1 MEMHGARHLIFVLL
15 AILLSINSQAADS
28 YDDDTTYVALYS
40 SMQRSFN
47 EADSAKFFPAV
58 KKLEDFFLEKN
69 DLHNYYTQRCNEIV
83 FLMNGQR
90 IFEAYMLGRKLSEEL
105 RERKLESEMYMAYN
119 ILGHIYRYCGNT
131 EAAKRNFYHVI
142 ERMEEAG
149 YRESMPPIYLN
160 LASVEMDDNPE
171 KAMELINR
179 GIDIATAYAPHRVF
193 DMEAR
198 RTLAYFE
205 MGDTANFLTGY
216 EAYKEG
222 EAQGLSSVSGRQL
235 EIYNLALHGKVD
247 QAIKMARE
255 GLNDDSYSTQEKL
268 FKDAGRWQEAYDA
281 LKKHSEVS
289 DSLNSLLL
297 SNSMQGIQDQ
307 LRLYD
312 AERKDA
318 RTHLITLGIIIILL
332 LLLTFAMAYIVL
344 ARRRHLKQLNNA
356 YQHALESDNMKSA
369 FIRNVSHEVRT
380 PLNIIGGF
388 AQIIA
393 DPNLDPGP
401 QERSHMA
408 QMMQKNT
415 RLITSLIDEMLELS
429 RTDTTSTFSK
439 EDQVEVNTLMQE
451 IMSEEGENVNAETT
465 LRLDTTLSNDF
476 TIMTNRIMMKRI
488 VSLLLNNAVK
498 YTEQGHIVLRVSTEA
513 DMLNIAVEDTGCG
526 IPQAEAERIFDRFVK
541 LDTFK
546 VGIGLG
552 LPLSRLTARRMGGD
566 VCLDTSYHD
575 GARFI
580 VTIPLM

>member
-1 MEMHGARHLIFVLL
+1 MEMHGARHLIIVLL

-149 YRESMPPIYLN
+149 YRESMPPIYMN

-235 EIYNLALHGKVD
+235 EVYNLALHGKVD
-247 QAIKMARE
+247 QAVKMARE
-255 GLNDDSYSTQEKL
+255 ELNDDSYSTQEKL

-281 LKKHSEVS
+281 LKKHSEMS

-297 SNSMQGIQDQ
+297 SNSMQGIHDEIQH
-307 LRLYD
+307 YD
-312 AERKDA
+312 AEREISRN
-318 RTHLITLGIIIILL
+318 RTILL
-332 LLLTFAMAYIVL
+332 SAIVALLLILLFALIYILL
-344 ARRRHLKQLNNA
+344 ARRRHIKQLKQA
-356 YQHALESDNMKSA
+356 YDRVLEADKMKTT
-369 FIRNVSHEVRT
+369 FVRNVTHEVRT
-380 PLNIIGGF
+380 PLNIISGF
-388 AQIIA
+388 AQVIA
-393 DPNLDPGP
+393 DPDLVASP
-401 QERSHMA
+401 QERKELA
-408 QMMQKNT
+408 ATMQKNT
-415 RLITSLIDEMLELS
+415 NLITTLIDELLQLSLNETTTTKAIKEEDVKVDKLLQVMIDNCQGRLAADTHLQLESSLPEGYKFH
-429 RTDTTSTFSK
+429 T
-439 EDQVEVNTLMQE
+439 
-451 IMSEEGENVNAETT
+451 SEEM
-465 LRLDTTLSNDF
+465 F
-476 TIMTNRIMMKRI
+476 KRI
-488 VSLLLNNAVK
+488 VSSLLDNAIK
-498 YTEQGHIVLRVSTEA
+498 NTPSGSITLKTSADERQLTIV
-513 DMLNIAVEDTGCG
+513 VEDTGHG
-526 IPQAEAERIFDRFVK
+526 IPAGEEDRIFEHFVK
-541 LDTFK
+541 LDAFK
-546 VGIGLG
+546 EGLGLG
-552 LPLSRLTARRMGGD
+552 LPLARTMAERLGGSLT
-566 VCLDTSYHD
+566 LDSSYHD

-580 VTIPLM
+580 VRLDL